1 MKRTS
6 ERHHPDAL
14 LTAEDE
20 AMDVRHRYAYS
31 LVQRYATQG
40 DRLLDVGSGEGYGAA
55 IVSSWVTSYDGVD
68 VSATAVAHAA
78 KTYGAASVRFEHYD
92 GRTLPYETDAFDL
105 VVSFQVIEHVEDV
118 DGYMREMHRVARPG
132 ARVLVT
138 TPNRLLRLADGERP
152 WNRYHRREYDP
163 EALAAALAAS
173 FREVEIYGI
182 RGSDSMEALERARV
196 ARARRLARLDR
207 LGLRYVL
214 PSRVDVALRALLRR
228 HSESSRDREVDLAT
242 MRHTK
247 DDLEHALDLLAIA
260 TL

>member
-118 DGYMREMHRVARPG
+118 DGYIQEMHRVARPG

-152 WNRYHRREYDP
+152 WNRYHRRSP
-163 EALAAALAAS
+163 QAS
-173 FREVEIYGI
+173 ARS
-182 RGSDSMEALERARV
+182 RSTGSEGPTRWKRSNEHVSPAHGAWPAWIDSACGM
-196 ARARRLARLDR
+196 
-207 LGLRYVL
+207 
-214 PSRVDVALRALLRR
+214 SCR
-228 HSESSRDREVDLAT
+228 HPWT
-242 MRHTK
+242 
-247 DDLEHALDLLAIA
+247 
-260 TL
+260 